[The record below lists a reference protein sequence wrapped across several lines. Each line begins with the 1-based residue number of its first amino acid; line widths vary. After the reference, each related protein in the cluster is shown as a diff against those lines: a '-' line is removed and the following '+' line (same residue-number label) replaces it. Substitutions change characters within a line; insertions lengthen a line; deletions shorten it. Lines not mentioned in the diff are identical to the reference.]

1 MEEELKK
8 LYLNLK
14 NSILEK
20 LKEFEKI
27 RSYGTDKD
35 LFIEMVFCLLTP
47 QSSALLCWETVNK
60 LKEENLIFKG
70 NWKEL
75 SNVVHPVRFKNNKA
89 KYIVEARKFLKGGF
103 SIKKKLSEFGDDY
116 QRRDWLVSNI
126 KGYGFKE
133 ASHFLRNTGFGR
145 NLAILDRHILKN
157 LKKNGIIKEIPSSLS
172 KKKYFEIEID
182 MQNWSRDLGIPIDY
196 MDYILWYKET
206 GVIFK

>member
-47 QSSALLCWETVNK
+47 QSSALLCWETVNR

-89 KYIVEARKFLKGGF
+89 KCIVEARKFLKNGF
-103 SIKKKLSEFGDDY
+103 SIKKKLSEFSDDY

-182 MQNWSRDLGIPIDY
+182 IQNWSKDLGIPIDY

-206 GVIFK
+206 RVIFK